1 MILQSVPNS
10 LEMISSLVNDKVIS
24 NFLPDT
30 AVDIRELLEFCP
42 GSENDMLDK
51 FGETLTEE
59 EKLFLEEETK
69 LAKQELAHLRCG
81 NCIYHC
87 PIEI

>member
-10 LEMISSLVNDKVIS
+10 LEMISSLVNDKVTVG
-24 NFLPDT
+24 L
-30 AVDIRELLEFCP
+30 V
-42 GSENDMLDK
+42 LDK

-81 NCIYHC
+81 YFSNG
-87 PIEI
+87 PREI

>member
-10 LEMISSLVNDKVIS
+10 LEMISSLVNDKVTVG
-24 NFLPDT
+24 L
-30 AVDIRELLEFCP
+30 V
-42 GSENDMLDK
+42 LDK

-87 PIEI
+87 PTEI